1 MLKIR
6 ITITALCLLA
16 LMVSGCV
23 EQPRTSKPSM
33 PPAQTLTEQ
42 ANNAL
47 SQAASS
53 IAPQQQLYQLTAAEL
68 FVKAGNAGKAL
79 IVLGDISPDPLSPQQ
94 FAKYTLTYAELALAN
109 DYFFL
114 ARQLLSDQRIEQS
127 WQQLSLPQ
135 QQLWYQLRGELFSLL
150 GEHKNSIDAYVALS
164 ELSPTSQARQEAHDK
179 LWFALNHITH
189 EELEELA
196 ITEQDQAILGWFT
209 LTNITRQNQGDVR
222 QQLTL
227 INEWRKN
234 QPDHPASLT
243 PPTSLLSAQ
252 QAFSDLPQ
260 QVALL
265 LPLQGTLA
273 QAGAAIRN
281 GFLAARYDVLA
292 HHGETPIIRFY
303 DTTTSDDISSLY
315 QQAVTD
321 GAQLIIGPL
330 QKEKVRQLRHLP
342 KLPVPT
348 IALNYV
354 ESPSLSAPKNFF
366 QFGLSATD
374 EAKQIADRAWIEGQR
389 TALSITPNS
398 GWGDRTL
405 SAFRDRWHKKGGTL
419 IESPPYGTSQ
429 TDFAPLLKPALHLDH
444 SNARNQRLQQ
454 LLGKP
459 LTHTPRRRQD
469 IDMVFMAAYPDHA
482 RQIKPTLDFL
492 FASDLKI
499 YGTSHLYAGVKD
511 TGRNRDLE
519 GIRFSAMPWT
529 LPGATNEKLQ
539 PATELPALYRH
550 MFALGIDTYHLH
562 QWLALM
568 VQQPDTRL
576 FGSTGTLQLNP
587 QGAIER
593 EQPWAVFRG
602 GKVQSAQQL
611 TAD

>member
-1 MLKIR
+1 M
-6 ITITALCLLA
+6 
-16 LMVSGCV
+16 MSGCV
-23 EQPRTSKPSM
+23 GQPRTSKPSIA
-33 PPAQTLTEQ
+33 PTQTLTKQ
-42 ANNAL
+42 ADNAL
-47 SQAASS
+47 SEAASS

-68 FVKAGNAGKAL
+68 FVKAGNMGKAL
-79 IVLGDISPDPLSPQQ
+79 TVLESISPDPLSPEQ
-94 FAKYTLTYAELALAN
+94 FAKYTLMYAELALAN
-109 DYFFL
+109 DHFFV
-114 ARQLLSDQRIEQS
+114 ARQLLSDQRIEQH

-135 QQLWYQLRGELFSLL
+135 QQQWYQLRGELFSLL
-150 GEHKNSIDAYVALS
+150 GENKYSIDAYVALS
-164 ELSPTSQARQEAHDK
+164 DLSSSSQVRQETHDK

-196 ITEQDQAILGWFT
+196 TTEQDQTILGWFT
-209 LTNITRQNQGDVR
+209 LANITRQNQGDVR
-222 QQLTL
+222 QQLSL
-227 INEWRKN
+227 INEWRRT

-273 QAGAAIRN
+273 QAGEAIRN
-281 GFLAARYDVLA
+281 GFLAASYDVRA
-292 HHGETPIIRFY
+292 HHGETPLIRFY
-303 DTTTSDDISSLY
+303 DTTTGDNISSLY

-321 GAQLIIGPL
+321 GAQLVIGPL
-330 QKEKVRQLRHLP
+330 QKEKVRQLLHLP

-348 IALNYV
+348 IALNYA
-354 ESPSLSAPKNFF
+354 ESPISSAPKNFF

-405 SAFRDRWHKKGGTL
+405 SAFRDRWHEKGGTL

-429 TDFAPLLKPALHLDH
+429 SDFAPLLKPVLHFDH
-444 SNARNQRLQQ
+444 SNARKKRLQQ

-469 IDMVFMAAYPDHA
+469 IDMVFMTAYPDHA

-499 YGTSHLYAGVKD
+499 YGTSHLYTGVQD

-550 MFALGIDTYHLH
+550 IFALGIDAYHLH

-611 TAD
+611 TVD

>member
-1 MLKIR
+1 
-6 ITITALCLLA
+6 
-16 LMVSGCV
+16 MVSGCV

-33 PPAQTLTEQ
+33 PPTQTLTEQ
-42 ANNAL
+42 ADNAL

-68 FVKAGNAGKAL
+68 FVKAGNMGKAL
-79 IVLGDISPDPLSPQQ
+79 TILESISPDPLSPEQ
-94 FAKYTLTYAELALAN
+94 FAKYTLMYAELALAN
-109 DYFFL
+109 DHFFL
-114 ARQLLSDQRIEQS
+114 ARQLLSDQRIEQY

-135 QQLWYQLRGELFSLL
+135 QQQWYQLRGELFSLL

-179 LWFALNHITH
+179 LWFALNHITY
-189 EELEELA
+189 EELKELA
-196 ITEQDQAILGWFT
+196 ITEQDQTILGWFT
-209 LTNITRQNQGDVR
+209 LVNITRQNQGDVR
-222 QQLTL
+222 QQLSF
-227 INEWRKN
+227 INEWRRA

-281 GFLAARYDVLA
+281 GFLAAWYDVRA
-292 HHGETPIIRFY
+292 HHGETPVIRFY
-303 DTTTSDDISSLY
+303 DTTTSDDISGLY

-321 GAQLIIGPL
+321 GAQLVIGPL
-330 QKEKVRQLRHLP
+330 QKEKVRQLLLLP
-342 KLPVPT
+342 ELPVPT
-348 IALNYV
+348 IALNYA
-354 ESPSLSAPKNFF
+354 ESPISSAPKNFF

-405 SAFRDRWHKKGGTL
+405 SAFRDRWHEKGGTL

-429 TDFAPLLKPALHLDH
+429 SDFAPLLKPVLHLDH
-444 SNARNQRLQQ
+444 SNARKKRLQQ

-459 LTHTPRRRQD
+459 LAHTPRRRQD
-469 IDMVFMAAYPDHA
+469 IDMVFMAAYPNHA

-499 YGTSHLYAGVKD
+499 YGTSHLYTGVQD

-529 LPGATNEKLQ
+529 LPGATDEKLQ

-550 MFALGIDTYHLH
+550 IFALGIDAYHLH